1 MNKIKIPNNKIY
13 SKENLKKLGEKID
26 VIKIMV
32 DISQKQKCKSQTIP
46 ADITDEIKQKLNE
59 WVTWHMGY

>member
-1 MNKIKIPNNKIY
+1 LNKIKIPNNKIY